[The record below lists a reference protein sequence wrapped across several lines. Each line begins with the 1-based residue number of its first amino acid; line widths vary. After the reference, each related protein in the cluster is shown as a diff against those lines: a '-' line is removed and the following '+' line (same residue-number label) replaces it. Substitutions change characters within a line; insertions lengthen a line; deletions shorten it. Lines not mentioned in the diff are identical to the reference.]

1 MPLIFEWDPPKNR
14 SNIEKHGVSFEEAS
28 TVFQDTLS
36 LTIDDPLHSIGEER
50 LILIG
55 MSQKNRI
62 LVVVHTERGDN
73 IRIISARKT
82 TKNEREY
89 YESNEK

>member
-1 MPLIFEWDPPKNR
+1 MIIFEWDPPKNR

-36 LTIDDPLHSIGEER
+36 LTIDDPLHSIDEER

-62 LVVVHTERGDN
+62 LIVVHTERGDN
-73 IRIISARKT
+73 IRIISARKN